1 MNVRHLALAAAGPLF
16 ILYPA
21 VRPYGDVTPDGAAAA
36 FASPAWLVAHLA
48 AVAGFV
54 LAGVGLTA
62 LRGRVGGFALGTWVA
77 GTALVLP
84 YYGAEA
90 FALHALAVGGAPDV
104 AALAEQVRMGPV
116 QATVFGA
123 GLGLLAVAGVLAA
136 VAAAR
141 AALGRWAGVAFALG
155 MTLFLPQFFAEP
167 IVRIAHGVL
176 LGVGCLVL
184 AVALGRGD
192 RAEGAAGRPGR
203 GAPSRASG

>member
-1 MNVRHLALAAAGPLF
+1 MNIHRIALVAAGLLF
-16 ILYPA
+16 VVYPT
-21 VRPYGDVTPDGAAAA
+21 VRPYGDLTPDGAVGA
-36 FASPAWLVAHLA
+36 FASPAWIVAHLA

-54 LAGVGLTA
+54 LTGVGLTA

-104 AALAEQVRMGPV
+104 AGLAELVRMGPV
-116 QATVFGA
+116 QLTVFGA
-123 GLGLLAVAGVLAA
+123 GLGLLAVAGVLTA

-141 AALGRWAGVAFALG
+141 ADLGRWVGVAFAAG
-155 MTLFLPQFFAEP
+155 MVLFLPQFFAAP
-167 IVRIAHGVL
+167 VLRIAHGVL

-184 AVALGRGD
+184 AFALGRGD
-192 RAEGAAGRPGR
+192 RSDTAPRILRAGTR
-203 GAPSRASG
+203 